1 MATGPADNKKSRR
14 QSAGLRSDSFGTQ
27 FRKDLQLQSIPAD
40 GQGDGIFRERG
51 TVLAHE
57 ASLIVFDLLGDF
69 IMILKIFS
77 LTKHW
82 IID

>member
-1 MATGPADNKKSRR
+1 MDTGPADNKKSHR
-14 QSAGLRSDSFGTQ
+14 QSAGLRSDSFDVKS
-27 FRKDLQLQSIPAD
+27 REDLQLQSIPAD
-40 GQGDGIFRERG
+40 GQRDGALRERG
-51 TVLAHE
+51 AIPAHE

-77 LTKHW
+77 LIKHW